1 MKSAFVQNADE
12 FTKLIL
18 SELLE
23 LMEKKTKNRNIS
35 SYLFSKHD

>member
-18 SELLE
+18 MI
-23 LMEKKTKNRNIS
+23 LMEKKTKTRNIS